1 MWHRP
6 DKSVFIYISDGIT
19 SDGKVA
25 AFDMDWTLTRT
36 SRSLWPKDPSDLV
49 LLPNRLEILNSL
61 RDEGYTI
68 VIFTNQKSSNDNKVR
83 FNLTRVHNF
92 VKMVGPVIALMSTA
106 DDKYRKPQ
114 TGMWENLNTI
124 IPNLNNKLS
133 FYCGDAA
140 GRQGEF
146 SDSDKMF
153 AQNIGINFRYIEEVF
168 PDVDISQMNI
178 TQSKSMVLFIGMP
191 GSGKTTYYN
200 THFKDTHVHINQDL
214 LGSKPKCLKM
224 SRDKIKCGD
233 NVVID
238 CTNPGQ
244 SRRDEFY
251 DIAKRNNYNITT
263 IYFEKDGRG
272 WNKLRIKPVPSIGY
286 SMYYK
291 YLVEPTE
298 NNTSGVLYRLG

>member
-19 SDGKVA
+19 SGGKVA

-36 SRSLWPKDPSDLV
+36 SRGLWPIDPSDLV
-49 LLPNRLEILNSL
+49 LLPNRLDVLNSL

-68 VIFTNQKSSNDNKVR
+68 AIFTNQKSSNDNKVR
-83 FNLTRVHNF
+83 FNLTRVNHF
-92 VKMVGPVIALMSTA
+92 VRMVGPVIALMSTS

-114 TGMWENLNTI
+114 TGMWENLKTI

-178 TQSKSMVLFIGMP
+178 EQNKSMVLFIGMP
-191 GSGKTTYYN
+191 GSGKTTYYS
-200 THFKDTHVHINQDL
+200 THFKDTHIHINQDL
-214 LGSKPKCLKM
+214 LHSKSKCLKM
-224 SRDKIKCGD
+224 TRDKIKCGD

-244 SRRDEFY
+244 SRREEFY
-251 DIAKRNNYNITT
+251 EIAKRNNYNITT
-263 IYFEKDGRG
+263 IYFEKDGRC
-272 WNKLRIKPVPSIGY
+272 WNKLS
-286 SMYYK
+286 
-291 YLVEPTE
+291 
-298 NNTSGVLYRLG
+298 